1 MIDRLTGRMVEK
13 NAAQC
18 VIDCGGVGYEV
29 NISLQTYER
38 LPQKEA
44 VKLFTHLIV
53 REDAQILFGF
63 ATREERSLFR
73 LLISVSGIGPNTARM
88 ILSSMTADELQVT
101 IATGNVA
108 ALKSVKGIGA
118 KSAERVIIDLKD
130 KVGKIEGEPE
140 FLASGYNTTRD
151 EALKALEV
159 LGYNR
164 QKASKIIDQVLAS
177 DPQAKVEELIKTALK
192 KL

>member
-38 LPQKEA
+38 LPQDEA

-140 FLASGYNTTRD
+140 FLASGYNTTRE

-164 QKASKIIDQVLAS
+164 QKASKIIDQALAS

>member
-1 MIDRLTGRMVEK
+1 MRIF
-13 NAAQC
+13 
-18 VIDCGGVGYEV
+18 
-29 NISLQTYER
+29 SYER
-38 LPQKEA
+38 LPQEEA

-164 QKASKIIDQVLAS
+164 QKASKIIDQALAS

>member
-38 LPQKEA
+38 LPQEEA

-164 QKASKIIDQVLAS
+164 QKASKIIDQALAS

>member
-38 LPQKEA
+38 LPQEEA

-164 QKASKIIDQVLAS
+164 QKASKLIDQALAS

>member
-38 LPQKEA
+38 LPQEEA

-108 ALKSVKGIGA
+108 ALKRVKGIGA

-164 QKASKIIDQVLAS
+164 QKASKIIDQALAS

>member
-1 MIDRLTGRMVEK
+1 MIDRLAGRMIEK

-38 LPQKEA
+38 LPNDEA

-63 ATREERSLFR
+63 ATREERHLFR

-88 ILSSMTADELQVT
+88 ILSSMTAEELQVT
-101 IATGNVA
+101 IATGNAA
-108 ALKSVKGIGA
+108 ALKQVKGIGA

-130 KVGKIEGEPE
+130 KVGKMEGEPE
-140 FLASGYNTTRD
+140 FLSGGHNTARD

-159 LGYNR
+159 LGYHR
-164 QKASKIIDQVLAS
+164 QKASKIIDQALAA
-177 DPQAKVEELIKTALK
+177 DPQSKVEELIKTALK

>member
-164 QKASKIIDQVLAS
+164 QKASKIIDQALAS